1 MLGKKTLANVGEKN
15 LSKCWG
21 KKPWKGLLHFFYAY
35 TLTDCLCSFGLHF
48 QEAMEGLKACQRSL
62 SEQPT
67 DPEEIKRRA
76 QADPEIQVLSL
87 K

>member
-1 MLGKKTLANVGEKN
+1 
-15 LSKCWG
+15 
-21 KKPWKGLLHFFYAY
+21 
-35 TLTDCLCSFGLHF
+35 
-48 QEAMEGLKACQRSL
+48 MEGLKACQRSF

-76 QADPEIQVLSL
+76 QADPEIQVLSS

>member
-1 MLGKKTLANVGEKN
+1 MLAVQ
-15 LSKCWG
+15 S
-21 KKPWKGLLHFFYAY
+21 
-35 TLTDCLCSFGLHF
+35 DCLCSFSLHF
-48 QEAMEGLKACQRSL
+48 QEAMEGLKACQRSF
-62 SEQPT
+62 SEQPK

>member
-1 MLGKKTLANVGEKN
+1 MLGKKTVER
-15 LSKCWG
+15 SI
-21 KKPWKGLLHFFYAY
+21 KGLLKVFFYAY
-35 TLTDCLCSFGLHF
+35 TLTDCLCSFCLHF
-48 QEAMEGLKACQRSL
+48 QEAMEGLKACQRSF